1 MKEGEEKHVSDF
13 LGLSRPE
20 FESLT
25 ASLFKKVRSE
35 KLDWETFWK
44 YVRARTGKEH
54 DAAIFLATMI
64 MVQTGS
70 VYPDRSVV

>member
-13 LGLSRPE
+13 LGISRQE

-25 ASLFKKVRSE
+25 HSLFQKVRSE

-44 YVRARTGKEH
+44 YVRARNGKEH
-54 DAAIFLATMI
+54 DAAVFLATMI
-64 MVQTGS
+64 MVQTGA
-70 VYPDRSVV
+70 VYPDRSAV